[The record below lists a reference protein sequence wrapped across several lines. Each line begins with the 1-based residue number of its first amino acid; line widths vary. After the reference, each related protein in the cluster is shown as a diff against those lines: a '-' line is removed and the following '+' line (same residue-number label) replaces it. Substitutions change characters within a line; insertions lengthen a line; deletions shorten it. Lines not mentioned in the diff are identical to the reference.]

1 MFSMNIFSP
10 YEAAKR
16 LGFESKSLMKTGERY
31 LQYLTRLKKLDDDYE
46 KEVVSNYEQEY
57 KKVEV
62 YKKRMIQVIEE
73 YSSSVQKKLLQKMV
87 QQRTIVGEHV
97 KEIRTKSKE
106 IDSIIKGVNA
116 VEKNLQLI
124 QDNEE
129 AYLHKQMQQYYH

>member
-1 MFSMNIFSP
+1 MNIFSP

-73 YSSSVQKKLLQKMV
+73 YTSSV
-87 QQRTIVGEHV
+87 
-97 KEIRTKSKE
+97 
-106 IDSIIKGVNA
+106 
-116 VEKNLQLI
+116 
-124 QDNEE
+124 
-129 AYLHKQMQQYYH
+129 